1 MRPGGAVPSF
11 LAPDWKTYDWS
22 LDEGQRWTLLAA
34 KERGASV
41 FEAFSNSPPCFMTKS
56 GYASG
61 NWDAKDDNLSSKNY
75 AVSWE
80 KEKRVLNFFFFK
92 ERERKGEERL
102 PTKTKKRGGR
112 KKTHSSLSSLLFSFS
127 FKTGLCLLPRRGR
140 LLLQGQAQCYLQV
153 REFTFSFHF
162 FEGLRGGGGGGG
174 GRGGGPV
181 VGTVTSEET

>member
-80 KEKRVLNFFFFK
+80 KEKRVLNFFFLKRERGK
-92 ERERKGEERL
+92 ERKDFQQKQKREAEG
-102 PTKTKKRGGR
+102 KKLTLLFR
-112 KKTHSSLSSLLFSFS
+112 LSSFLFLSKQAFASYLAEVVSFYRD
-127 FKTGLCLLPRRGR
+127 KHN
-140 LLLQGQAQCYLQV
+140 V
-153 REFTFSFHF
+153 TF
-162 FEGLRGGGGGGG
+162 R
-174 GRGGGPV
+174 
-181 VGTVTSEET
+181 